1 MVKIKGKIFKVGTGY
16 AMTIPK
22 ALVESEVLK
31 RGERLTVE
39 VVDAVS
45 RILSRTPFLFGLREE
60 VRNDVI

>member
-1 MVKIKGKIFKVGTGY
+1 
-16 AMTIPK
+16 MTIPK